1 MSRNISFKRCCS
13 AIVTPIIH
21 EFPFFLLFFVIFG
34 LLFVYDAVGL
44 IRNYIPMVA
53 RGFWGQLGLL
63 FLYDYLMTSLI
74 YHTGSRGLKYVFYA
88 LVLGLYGVNTF
99 LVENFGY
106 RINLNALIL
115 LLETNGREA
124 SEFLNT
130 YLFSKASLSTYQ
142 KIAVRLVA
150 VVAFEWIWFRY
161 LFNRQSSHQ
170 RLVTLLT
177 VPVLLLVVWGCISF
191 SAIVRICQHE
201 TAEHFFHQQ
210 QIEDIRPKDP
220 FSTTFLSFYA
230 LHLVGHE
237 MDMAI
242 KTTRN
247 LRPVTPV
254 DKNDSLDVVLIIGE
268 SSNKWHYSIYGYNHD
283 TTPRL
288 SEEACH
294 GNLFVFSD
302 VVSPFSMTSPS
313 MKNFLCCN
321 SLSDGESWALHPFF
335 PAIFKSACYQVFF
348 WDNQKT
354 VEPDASY
361 TVSLNSFLY
370 NKDLARQSYTTINDS
385 TYTYDDELI
394 HSFEQASLPS
404 SDHRLVIFH
413 LMGQHFQAKERYPH
427 VGAFERFTA
436 DSIHRPEPFLQDREK
451 RQRVAEYDN
460 AVLYNDSVV
469 RHVINLYRDR
479 NSVIV
484 FLSDHGEETYDY
496 KDAIFRYYEGDMTE
510 GWLRNVQNIPFVIW
524 CSDTYIHKHEETVEA
539 IRKAIDR
546 PFMIDNL
553 CHLLFH
559 LGEIHSDYYIPERD
573 LISDQFKPRKRII
586 EDMFF
591 KKFDYDEVKNNK

>member
-1 MSRNISFKRCCS
+1 MRINVKKICS
-13 AIVTPIIH
+13 ALVNPILK
-21 EFPFFLLFFVIFG
+21 EFPFFFMFFFLFG
-34 LLFVYDAVGL
+34 LPIIGEILYLFHEYSPMTARGL
-44 IRNYIPMVA
+44 IGRI
-53 RGFWGQLGLL
+53 GLL
-63 FLYDYLMTSLI
+63 FLYDYLLTLLI
-74 YHTGSRGLKYVFYA
+74 CYSRSKIVKI
-88 LVLGLYGVNTF
+88 LVYTVVLFLFTVNTF
-99 LVENFGY
+99 LVQNYGY
-106 RINLNALIL
+106 QINMNVLTLI
-115 LLETNGREA
+115 LETNGREA
-124 SEFLNT
+124 SEFMDS
-130 YLFSKASLSTYQ
+130 YLFSSGSIVAYGKV
-142 KIAVRLVA
+142 AVRLVLVLVLEFVYSRFVFNKNKPHQKLEA
-150 VVAFEWIWFRY
+150 WLALPVIL
-161 LFNRQSSHQ
+161 LF
-170 RLVTLLT
+170 
-177 VPVLLLVVWGCISF
+177 VWGVISF
-191 SAIVRICQHE
+191 GAIVRICSHD
-201 TAEHFFHQQ
+201 TSEHFFHQQ

-220 FSTTFLSFYA
+220 ISTTMLSLYA

-237 MDMAI
+237 MEMAI
-242 KTTRN
+242 ETTRN
-247 LRPVTPV
+247 LKPVPPV
-254 DKNDSLDVVLIIGE
+254 DKSDSLDVVLIIGE

-288 SEEACH
+288 SEEARR
-294 GNLFVFSD
+294 GNLFAFSD
-302 VVSPFSMTSPS
+302 AVSPFSMTSPS

-321 SLSDGESWALHPFF
+321 SLSDGESWAQHPFF
-335 PAIFKSACYQVFF
+335 PAIFKSAHYQVFF

-354 VEPDASY
+354 VEPDAPY

-370 NKDLARQSYTTINDS
+370 NRDIAQLSYTAVNDS

-394 HSFEQASLPS
+394 RSFEQASLPS
-404 SDHRLVIFH
+404 SDHSLVIFH

-427 VGAFERFTA
+427 VGTFERFTA

-469 RHVINLYRDR
+469 RHVIDLYRDR

-496 KDAIFRYYEGDMTE
+496 KDAVFRYYEGDMTK

-524 CSDTYIHKHEETVEA
+524 CSDTYIRKHEETVEA
-539 IRKAIDR
+539 IRKAVDR

-573 LISDQFKPRKRII
+573 LISDQFKLRKRII

-591 KKFDYDEVKNNK
+591 KKFDYDEVKNTK